1 MAGGGGAWKVAYAD
15 FVTAMMAFFMVMWI
29 TSQSTKVKEA
39 VSHYFSDPFGAI
51 DGNGK
56 SGGYETS
63 GPLLNMDPG
72 SRFNVKPTV
81 IREYN
86 SKQLELGTIVYFE
99 PGSAELN
106 KESQAALDALVPYLD
121 GRAFVIDVRGHAS
134 QESAA
139 VKDSPFR
146 DIWTLSCARCITVQ
160 RYLEDWE
167 IPAER
172 IRLHQ
177 AGLYEPVEST
187 KRGKRLH
194 EDDRVEVFVPREVVE
209 ERNQDVVSDGV

>member
-56 SGGYETS
+56 AGGYETS
-63 GPLLNMDPG
+63 GPLMNLDPG
-72 SRFNVKPTV
+72 GRFSVRPTL

-86 SKQLELGTIVYFE
+86 TKQFELGTIVYFE

-106 KESQAALDALVPYLD
+106 KEAQAALESLVPYLE
-121 GRAFVIDVRGHAS
+121 GRAFVIEIRGHS
-134 QESAA
+134 GPESE
-139 VKDSPFR
+139 KIENSPFR
-146 DIWTLSCARCITVQ
+146 DAWTLSCARCISVQ

-167 IPAER
+167 IPADR
-172 IRLHQ
+172 MRLYQ
-177 AGLYEPVEST
+177 AGAFEPVDLN

-209 ERNQDVVSDGV
+209 ERNQEAAIEGA